1 MQYKTDIYNVRRLS
15 DEAKR
20 VVDNLIFLHHHA
32 DQHEREIIAKSVN
45 DVVRQFCLYLEE
57 EPNE

>member
-20 VVDNLIFLHHHA
+20 VIDNLIFLHQHA
-32 DQHEREIIAKSVN
+32 DPDERDIIAKSVN
-45 DVVRQFCLYLEE
+45 DVVHQFCLYLEE
-57 EPNE
+57 DPNE